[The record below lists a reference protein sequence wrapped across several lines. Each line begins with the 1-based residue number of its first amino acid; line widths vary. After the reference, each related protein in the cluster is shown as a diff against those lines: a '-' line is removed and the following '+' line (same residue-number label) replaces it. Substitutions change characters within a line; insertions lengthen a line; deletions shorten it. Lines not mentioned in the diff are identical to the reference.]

1 MPLITNWGGVFMIG
15 SVVSNTVY
23 ILKFRC
29 IEDVVYIDECLD
41 KPCDQTCI
49 NSNGS
54 FYCECHDGFDLLSDG
69 RSCRSHEGKVAT
81 EARDLLDY
89 DILAKRVLKLEK
101 VMVSHTPEKPTEQA
115 ISELNNKVKLII
127 ENIAQLRRQLNDIER
142 HQNEYH
148 QQMESIKPYKVE
160 FQRINTLCDQVAGI
174 KRTLN
179 DWKVTT
185 FLDESSLWTKQR
197 QSNEWKHPGSPR
209 PKKVR
214 PTQSAVKVMF
224 IVAYDIDGVIL
235 HHAVPPRQTVNTDY
249 YYRFLQH
256 HLRPALRR
264 KRRHLGVQN
273 PIILHDNAKSHT
285 AAAVKDLLHHWQW
298 EILEHPPYSP
308 DMSPCDY
315 DLFAKV
321 KEPLRGTRYNARDE
335 LIRALGWSIR
345 NINKDGRADGVRRL
359 PNIWQKL
366 VIYTD
371 AAPYMIT
378 AIKLLKVFYP
388 ALLHITCLAHAMNRV
403 AKTIRLEYPQVN
415 KLVSTIKKVFIKAP
429 TRIQL
434 FREQLPNVPLPPEPI
449 LTRWGTWLQA
459 VEYYSKHLEDIKN
472 FVLKLG
478 EDAVSTTSAKKL
490 LQDPTIAR
498 DIAFIKS
505 HYVFLVPIINALESS
520 GKPDYMQLGLI
531 EEVTEKINLVPG
543 YVGEKVSE
551 KLKSVLQKNP
561 RLTVLRT
568 VADILAGKTPEHECA
583 VPLHLIPT
591 FKYAQVS
598 SVDLE
603 RSFSAYKMVLS
614 EKRCSFSME
623 NLEKVLVVYSGSNYG
638 HVQ

>member
-1 MPLITNWGGVFMIG
+1 MDPDIPCVPHLVCSKELKKTNQE
-15 SVVSNTVY
+15 TVAHFVNNA
-23 ILKFRC
+23 LKTL
-29 IEDVVYIDECLD
+29 Y
-41 KPCDQTCI
+41 
-49 NSNGS
+49 
-54 FYCECHDGFDLLSDG
+54 
-69 RSCRSHEGKVAT
+69 
-81 EARDLLDY
+81 
-89 DILAKRVLKLEK
+89 
-101 VMVSHTPEKPTEQA
+101 
-115 ISELNNKVKLII
+115 LNN
-127 ENIAQLRRQLNDIER
+127 
-142 HQNEYH
+142 
-148 QQMESIKPYKVE
+148 
-160 FQRINTLCDQVAGI
+160 
-174 KRTLN
+174 
-179 DWKVTT
+179 
-185 FLDESSLWTKQR
+185 LDE
-197 QSNEWKHPGSPR
+197 N
-209 PKKVR
+209 KV
-214 PTQSAVKVMF
+214 
-224 IVAYDIDGVIL
+224 
-235 HHAVPPRQTVNTDY
+235 
-249 YYRFLQH
+249 
-256 HLRPALRR
+256 
-264 KRRHLGVQN
+264 
-273 PIILHDNAKSHT
+273 
-285 AAAVKDLLHHWQW
+285 
-298 EILEHPPYSP
+298 
-308 DMSPCDY
+308 
-315 DLFAKV
+315 
-321 KEPLRGTRYNARDE
+321 
-335 LIRALGWSIR
+335 
-345 NINKDGRADGVRRL
+345 
-359 PNIWQKL
+359 L

-371 AAPYMIT
+371 AAPYMI
-378 AIKLLKVFYP
+378 AAVKLLKVFYP

-403 AKTIRLEYPQVN
+403 AETIRLEYPQVN

-478 EDAVSTTSAKKL
+478 EDAVSITSAKKL

-520 GKPDYMQLGLI
+520 GKPVYTQLGLI

-561 RLTVLRT
+561 GLTVLRT

-591 FKYAQVS
+591 FKYALVS
-598 SVDLE
+598 SVDVE